1 MTTRTS
7 LYAEKV
13 GINIILMMMLI
24 TFMVIPISS
33 HKLYREI
40 VSCSLGIRVS
50 YENERSM
57 TFTEV
62 VHDYYDDDY
71 KHDDHLYHRR
81 VLIDWRIKEGM
92 NNRKYTEAAHDEK
105 KKRKGIR
112 KQSRRRTN
120 LYLIIMRV
128 QYKEFC
134 RQKPKWNQGRDL
146 LSLHNISFS
155 FCRGIESKRIQTLL
169 SMSLEG
175 NTT

>member
-1 MTTRTS
+1 
-7 LYAEKV
+7 
-13 GINIILMMMLI
+13 
-24 TFMVIPISS
+24 
-33 HKLYREI
+33 
-40 VSCSLGIRVS
+40 
-50 YENERSM
+50 
-57 TFTEV
+57 
-62 VHDYYDDDY
+62 
-71 KHDDHLYHRR
+71 
-81 VLIDWRIKEGM
+81 M
-92 NNRKYTEAAHDEK
+92 NNRKYTEAAHDEKK